1 MVGYRSAG
9 EMFGETSLL
18 QAGVATAS
26 ICADTE
32 AQVVCIEVRPPPT
45 LPLLVWGQPSQRQQP
60 SAPSKLTPPPQSRP
74 PLCEACCII
83 SPPAASSPPHPPTPS
98 ALQGTFLEKLF
109 MSSPQL
115 PGRFFCFLA
124 AYQVLTPL
132 PPLPAPRWVG

>member
-26 ICADTE
+26 IAADTE
-32 AQVVCIEVRPPPT
+32 ATVVCIE
-45 LPLLVWGQPSQRQQP
+45 
-60 SAPSKLTPPPQSRP
+60 
-74 PLCEACCII
+74 
-83 SPPAASSPPHPPTPS
+83 
-98 ALQGTFLEKLF
+98 GTFLEQLF
-109 MSSPQL
+109 QSNPQL

-132 PPLPAPRWVG
+132 PPLPAPRWVGWCASHTHRPSLSSDLTRLAAYQARRLLVVHPLHPSGPPPPS